1 MVGCADGVFRK
12 PNEDLE
18 DAEVFDRLEV
28 GRELV
33 SFANVRHSDVCPG
46 GTMDGQHVLL
56 GINVVVLGNS
66 RARLLTLCEASC
78 SLVDLDTQELFV
90 GIV

>member
-1 MVGCADGVFRK
+1 
-12 PNEDLE
+12 
-18 DAEVFDRLEV
+18 
-28 GRELV
+28 
-33 SFANVRHSDVCPG
+33 
-46 GTMDGQHVLL
+46 MDGQHVLL